1 MHIVVPAKDHA
12 TTQSQVGDVSD
23 FSVIACTVY
32 RDRSTFTPARSLSNS
47 RSAGTCT
54 PPSLSSSSSP
64 ASWPWQVRCRRK
76 QRLRRTRSLF
86 QACAAKYP
94 AARLPVRDWSKAV
107 KGFVNFCAV
116 LQCADLNQMTFDLWV
131 VVDGSWA
138 VDSCSQS
145 EKIKRRL
152 RSWPE
157 SEVQF
162 VWWSWKRGPGW
173 WTAIC
178 RICAASVCRICVASV
193 CRICVATPVLRCWP
207 PRPHFDHRLFVCC
220 LSWVCAVAQVE
231 RRASSNCTLCCIP
244 HTLLWHCQPRR
255 LATPFGCLHEY
266 RLTFY
271 YRVLLMSRADESN
284 RSFVSASVVAYVTS
298 LGKTILK
305 RLFARQ
311 SCWPTPLL

>member
-138 VDSCSQS
+138 VESCSQS
-145 EKIKRRL
+145 EKVNAGCGPGQSLRFSLFGEAENAGRVDERRFASQLLSCAVDPKGRTSITVCSFVVYHECARWRKSKGARLQTVRSAAFLTRCSGTASRGNLRL
-152 RSWPE
+152 RWD
-157 SEVQF
+157 
-162 VWWSWKRGPGW
+162 
-173 WTAIC
+173 
-178 RICAASVCRICVASV
+178 VCMNIV
-193 CRICVATPVLRCWP
+193 
-207 PRPHFDHRLFVCC
+207 
-220 LSWVCAVAQVE
+220 
-231 RRASSNCTLCCIP
+231 
-244 HTLLWHCQPRR
+244 
-255 LATPFGCLHEY
+255 
-266 RLTFY
+266 
-271 YRVLLMSRADESN
+271 
-284 RSFVSASVVAYVTS
+284 
-298 LGKTILK
+298 
-305 RLFARQ
+305 
-311 SCWPTPLL
+311 